1 MLITISGLPGSG
13 KTTVARLLSQRLR
26 VPHIYAGDLFRREAV
41 QRGLTLEQFN
51 ELAESDHSIDRQLDA
66 KMADYARRGGI
77 VLEGRLAGFVAL
89 QERADALKVW
99 LTASDE
105 VRAQR
110 VSQREGKDSATV
122 LQLNGAR
129 QRSDAKRYR
138 EIYGF
143 DLDDTALYD
152 VVLESDDQ
160 GPEELADQILARAAK
175 RFGSDT
181 VRARHDEP
189 Q

>member
-26 VPHIYAGDLFRREAV
+26 VPHIYAGDLFRKEAV
-41 QRGLTLEQFN
+41 EHGLTLAQFN
-51 ELAESDHSIDRQLDA
+51 ELAERDHTIDRQLDA
-66 KMADYARRGGI
+66 KMAAYARRGGV
-77 VLEGRLAGFVAL
+77 VLEGRLAGFVAV
-89 QERADALKVW
+89 QEHADALKVW

-129 QRSDAKRYR
+129 HRSDAKRYL

-143 DLDDTALYD
+143 NLYDTSLYD
-152 VVLESDDQ
+152 VVLNSDHL
-160 GPEELADQILARAAK
+160 GPEALAEQILARAAE
-175 RFGSDT
+175 RFGREAART
-181 VRARHDEP
+181 RHDEP
-189 Q
+189 E

>member
-26 VPHIYAGDLFRREAV
+26 VPHIYAGDLFRKEAV
-41 QRGLTLEQFN
+41 ERGLTLEQFN
-51 ELAESDHSIDRQLDA
+51 ELAERDHRIDRQLDT
-66 KMADYARRGGI
+66 KMAEYARRGGI

-89 QERADALKVW
+89 QEGVDALKVW
-99 LTASDE
+99 LTASDT

-110 VSQREGKDSATV
+110 VSQREGKDAATV
-122 LQLNGAR
+122 LRLNGAR

-143 DLDDTALYD
+143 DLEDTSLYD
-152 VVLESDDQ
+152 LVLNSDQQAPDA
-160 GPEELADQILARAAK
+160 LAEQILAAAAD
-175 RFGSDT
+175 RFGAAA
-181 VRARHDEP
+181 VRTRHDEP